1 MLPTMSTAGSVL
13 RPVYIAWRHVRKHPA
28 QSIEASHPSAIEMA
42 KVLLQLKDV
51 SPEIRPMAEKILAD
65 QQKEMRPS
73 SNGSGSRS
81 KGRRNE

>member
-1 MLPTMSTAGSVL
+1 
-13 RPVYIAWRHVRKHPA
+13 
-28 QSIEASHPSAIEMA
+28 MA